1 MTVLSWY
8 LRWVPASMSTI
19 EQLVSGSDVSIVIL
33 TYGVKLFEALLFRF
47 VYKYE
52 YQDVCEDIETTEL
65 S

>member
-1 MTVLSWY
+1 
-8 LRWVPASMSTI
+8 MSTI

-52 YQDVCEDIETTEL
+52 YQDVCEDIETTGL

>member
-8 LRWVPASMSTI
+8 FRWVPASMSTI

-52 YQDVCEDIETTEL
+52 YQDVCEDIETTGL